1 MATYCPDKRGPALY
15 PDCKE
20 CDQENCKRFFCL
32 VAGTRTFSDYALLRQ
47 KLDYLL
53 KNNRGNVAIVSG
65 GARGADALAKR
76 YAEENGYAYYEFPA
90 DWNSYGRRAGIMR
103 NEEMHKFI
111 SHFPKRGAVVFWDG
125 KSWGTASSF
134 GFAEKYKNR
143 IVTVRYDAEQG

>member
-53 KNNRGNVAIVSG
+53 RNNRNNVAIVSG

-76 YAEENGYAYYEFPA
+76 YAEENGYVYYEFPA
-90 DWNSYGRRAGIMR
+90 DWNR
-103 NEEMHKFI
+103 
-111 SHFPKRGAVVFWDG
+111 
-125 KSWGTASSF
+125 
-134 GFAEKYKNR
+134 KYK
-143 IVTVRYDAEQG
+143 GS